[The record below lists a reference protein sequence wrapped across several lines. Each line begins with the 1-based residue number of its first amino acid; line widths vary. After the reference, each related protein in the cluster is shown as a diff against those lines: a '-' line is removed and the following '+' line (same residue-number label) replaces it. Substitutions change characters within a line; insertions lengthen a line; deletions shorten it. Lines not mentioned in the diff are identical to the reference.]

1 MRAENLLRQDNPLR
15 FEIDYL
21 ARHERHLPLI
31 AEWQMAE
38 FGHLAPADTLADR
51 MTRLARA
58 LQPRPFRWRWSRCR
72 RRVTR
77 SERQACRPRP

>member
-1 MRAENLLRQDNPLR
+1 LR

-21 ARHERHLPLI
+21 ARHEQFLPLI

-38 FGHLAPADTLADR
+38 FGYLSPADTLADR

-58 LQPRPFRWRWSRCR
+58 LQTTALPLALVALSDDGELVGAASLQPRP
-72 RRVTR
+72 
-77 SERQACRPRP
+77 